1 MFSHLKKVFERVLKR
16 RRIRKETRAITD
28 TINKMLKYDH
38 YTVRLMNELFI
49 VKRGSKA
56 TAKGNK
62 IAITGVIEGPYLPFE
77 PGEDKIYIGSTGA
90 AIRLIELVITE
101 E

>member
-1 MFSHLKKVFERVLKR
+1 MFSNLKKVFERVLNR

-56 TAKGNK
+56 TAKGNR
-62 IAITGVIEGPYLPFE
+62 ITITGVIEGPYLPFE
-77 PGEDKIYIGSTGA
+77 P
-90 AIRLIELVITE
+90 
-101 E
+101 